1 MTARS
6 AGIALRRFRRKP
18 ATSPGRPPR
27 WAVRARPFVGPRAQ
41 GAAGSGK
48 GFRCPRRPP
57 SCFVGPGVRQEPHG
71 RRWGRGGNSAPAATV
86 GGRRRAAVECL
97 GAFAGPGGCWAK
109 RSASDPLAVTKP
121 PPGPALTSI
130 SPRISQDGSV
140 DRLQPARMGP
150 LGTGRRH
157 AATAV
162 LVRPTALGR
171 RRRAGDGG
179 GGPATATAGRVIQTW
194 THQPTRTY
202 RRVRY
207 SQRVDTSRSGSIR
220 PRPNSSWGETRRV
233 TAASIC
239 APLHTRCARP
249 LTLARA
255 RGPSVGSLPGSVG
268 LIRLGQPPSP
278 S

>member
-1 MTARS
+1 M
-6 AGIALRRFRRKP
+6 
-18 ATSPGRPPR
+18 
-27 WAVRARPFVGPRAQ
+27 
-41 GAAGSGK
+41 
-48 GFRCPRRPP
+48 
-57 SCFVGPGVRQEPHG
+57 
-71 RRWGRGGNSAPAATV
+71 
-86 GGRRRAAVECL
+86 
-97 GAFAGPGGCWAK
+97 
-109 RSASDPLAVTKP
+109 TKP

-207 SQRVDTSRSGSIR
+207 SQRVDTSRCGSIR

>member
-1 MTARS
+1 MGGAGPPFRRTSCAR
-6 AGIALRRFRRKP
+6 GGRQRKRIPLPPPPTLLLRR
-18 ATSPGRPPR
+18 AGRPARAPR
-27 WAVRARPFVGPRAQ
+27 PPLA
-41 GAAGSGK
+41 AAGTLSLHGIS
-48 GFRCPRRPP
+48 RRAA
-57 SCFVGPGVRQEPHG
+57 VEGG
-71 RRWGRGGNSAPAATV
+71 RGGGRGGNSAPAATV

>member
-1 MTARS
+1 M
-6 AGIALRRFRRKP
+6 RRFRRKP

-27 WAVRARPFVGPRAQ
+27 WAVQARPFVGPRAQ

-71 RRWGRGGNSAPAATV
+71 RRWRRRGSSASTASV
-86 GGRRRAAVECL
+86 GG
-97 GAFAGPGGCWAK
+97 
-109 RSASDPLAVTKP
+109 
-121 PPGPALTSI
+121 
-130 SPRISQDGSV
+130 
-140 DRLQPARMGP
+140 
-150 LGTGRRH
+150 
-157 AATAV
+157 
-162 LVRPTALGR
+162 